1 MNHCTT
7 VLLNLHRPFF
17 IFSLV
22 AYFLFLH
29 DHALIR
35 WMNSSGVP
43 VQLAHSVDMDTLC
56 LQTRMYNN
64 LAGQFSWNCPG
75 ASNIYDMPTVL
86 QQGQVLTTVDFS
98 PATTL
103 A

>member
-1 MNHCTT
+1 
-7 VLLNLHRPFF
+7 
-17 IFSLV
+17 
-22 AYFLFLH
+22 
-29 DHALIR
+29 
-35 WMNSSGVP
+35 MNSSGVP

-56 LQTRMYNN
+56 LQTRMYNK
-64 LAGQFSWNCPG
+64 AGQFNWNCQG

-98 PATTL
+98 PAMTL

>member
-1 MNHCTT
+1 
-7 VLLNLHRPFF
+7 
-17 IFSLV
+17 
-22 AYFLFLH
+22 
-29 DHALIR
+29 
-35 WMNSSGVP
+35 MNSSGVP

-98 PATTL
+98 PAMTFGLNEDNIISLPASDQINCFLIT
-103 A
+103 